1 MDVNEQYLRQ
11 NPTPR
16 VIPCRVRAPGAWN
29 HPAVAT
35 TSACCGVCARTR
47 RFPDRSQGMTWKRG
61 ATPHQLPALC
71 TIRVRKI
78 MPTVTAPGMKSNPA
92 SLAAV
97 QTILDYYSAISAQQ
111 YPDAYKL
118 WNNPSQT
125 VAQITSVFTGTVESR
140 VRIGDPAVVVD
151 VVTLPVTI
159 AAVVNQA
166 NGDQKVQYF
175 AGTYTVQNNLITDTT
190 IAEVAA
196 PTSSDDSDT
205 VQLLNNYYAAINNL
219 KFAMAYTLWFN
230 NGSDSQLPYI
240 EFVQSVA
247 TMQGAVVTTGTVQ
260 EEGAMGSTYA
270 TVPTVSVTTQADGT
284 AQVMCGTYTLWHVNV
299 PPFDQLGWRIT
310 QVAMNPVVG
319 AQSDAST
326 IQTLLA

>member
-1 MDVNEQYLRQ
+1 MRMFRGWRMVVLVSLFVLSACGATAAVA
-11 NPTPR
+11 PTPTV
-16 VIPCRVRAPGAWN
+16 VIAPATETPVAVVQATVAATETPV
-29 HPAVAT
+29 PATETAIVA
-35 TSACCGVCARTR
+35 
-47 RFPDRSQGMTWKRG
+47 
-61 ATPHQLPALC
+61 
-71 TIRVRKI
+71 
-78 MPTVTAPGMKSNPA
+78 PTVTAPGMESNPA

-140 VRIGDPAVVVD
+140 VRIGDPAVAVD

-175 AGTYTVQNNLITDTT
+175 AGTYTVQNNLIIDTT
-190 IAEVAA
+190 IAKVAA
-196 PTSSDDSDT
+196 PTSSDDSDSAQSVT
-205 VQLLNNYYAAINNL
+205 NYYAAINNL

-230 NGSDSQLPYI
+230 NGGDSQLSYA
-240 EFVQSVA
+240 EFAKSLA
-247 TMQGAVVTTGTVQ
+247 PLQGAVVTTGTVQ
-260 EEGAMGSTYA
+260 EEGAMGSRYA

-284 AQVMCGTYTLWHVNV
+284 AQVMCGMYTLRHVDV
-299 PPFDQLGWRIT
+299 QPFDQLGWRIT

-326 IQTLLA
+326 IQTLLTSGCTP

>member
-1 MDVNEQYLRQ
+1 MRIFRGWRMVVLVSLFVLSACGATAAVD
-11 NPTPR
+11 PTPT
-16 VIPCRVRAPGAWN
+16 VVVAPATET
-29 HPAVAT
+29 PVAT
-35 TSACCGVCARTR
+35 VV
-47 RFPDRSQGMTWKRG
+47 
-61 ATPHQLPALC
+61 ATETPVPA
-71 TIRVRKI
+71 TETAIVV
-78 MPTVTAPGMKSNPA
+78 PTVPVPGMESNPA

-97 QTILDYYSAISAQQ
+97 QTILDYYSAISTQK

-140 VRIGDPAVVVD
+140 VRIGDLAVAVD

-196 PTSSDDSDT
+196 PTSSDDSDP

-219 KFAMAYTLWFN
+219 KFTMAYTLWFN
-230 NGSDSQLPYI
+230 NGSDSQLPYA

-260 EEGAMGSTYA
+260 EEGAAGSTYA
-270 TVPTVSVTTQADGT
+270 TVPMVSVTTQADGT
-284 AQVMCGTYTLWHVNV
+284 AQVMCGTYTLRHVNV

-326 IQTLLA
+326 IQTLLASGCMP